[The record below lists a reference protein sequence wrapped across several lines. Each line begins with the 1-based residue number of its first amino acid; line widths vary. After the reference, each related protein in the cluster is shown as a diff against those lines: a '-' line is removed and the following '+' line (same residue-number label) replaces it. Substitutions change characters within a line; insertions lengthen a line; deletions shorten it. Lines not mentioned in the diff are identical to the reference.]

1 AWGIGHWVRKILP
14 SPQFLV
20 PSIGKRSALTDAML
34 NHIKSKQFAPTS
46 IKQPFVL
53 ISIRILT

>member
-1 AWGIGHWVRKILP
+1 
-14 SPQFLV
+14 
-20 PSIGKRSALTDAML
+20 ML

-53 ISIRILT
+53 LVISKITQLIHLILDSGLINVVSTTIYTDVR

>member
-1 AWGIGHWVRKILP
+1 
-14 SPQFLV
+14 
-20 PSIGKRSALTDAML
+20 ML

-53 ISIRILT
+53 LAISKITQLIHLILDFALMTVVSITIYADMM